1 MFDTKDILHLAE
13 LSKLKFTDDELLKIT
28 ENMGDIISIMDR
40 VCDFDENEN
49 FEEKRLDL
57 AKNIRQDEAE
67 ESLPRDKALS
77 NASEREGTFFT
88 VPKVV

>member
-1 MFDTKDILHLAE
+1 MFDSILISHLAE

-40 VCDFDENEN
+40 VCDFDENGN

-57 AKNIRQDEAE
+57 AKNIRQDEVK

-77 NASEREGTFFT
+77 NASEMDGTFFT

>member
-1 MFDTKDILHLAE
+1 MFDTKEMSHLAE

-28 ENMGDIISIMDR
+28 ENMEDIISLMDK
-40 VCDFDENEN
+40 VCDFKEQSGLED
-49 FEEKRLDL
+49 KKSDC
-57 AKNIRQDEAE
+57 KQNIRADEVKD
-67 ESLPRDKALS
+67 SMPRDKALS

>member
-13 LSKLKFTDDELLKIT
+13 LSKLKFTDAELLKIT
-28 ENMGDIISIMDR
+28 KNMEDIISIMDR
-40 VCDFDENEN
+40 VCDFREDGGL
-49 FEEKRLDL
+49 EEKRLDL
-57 AKNIRQDEAE
+57 AKNIRQDEVK
-67 ESLPRDKALS
+67 ESMPRDKALL

>member
-1 MFDTKDILHLAE
+1 MFDIKQTLHLAE

-28 ENMGDIISIMDR
+28 KNMEDIISLMDK
-40 VCDFDENEN
+40 VCDFDEQDNLED
-49 FEEKRLDL
+49 KRLNL
-57 AKNIRQDEAE
+57 AKNIRADEVKDSMPRDEA
-67 ESLPRDKALS
+67 LA